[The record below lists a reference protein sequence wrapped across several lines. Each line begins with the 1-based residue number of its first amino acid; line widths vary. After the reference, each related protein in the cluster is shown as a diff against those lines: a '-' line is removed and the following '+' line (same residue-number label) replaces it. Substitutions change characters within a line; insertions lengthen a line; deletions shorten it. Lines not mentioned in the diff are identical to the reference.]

1 MDCMGVVYWR
11 WDGNGRWVCHLE
23 DTLCHLT
30 FSACGVEIS
39 LQWRLYSSVYLDAAS
54 RSDDCSDLTVELLFD
69 RCRCDM
75 TCHWALPER
84 LQPGSRFGTVLWTQ
98 QIRVHN
104 TRSR

>member
-30 FSACGVEIS
+30 FSACGVEKS

-75 TCHWALPER
+75 TCHWALPEW